1 MDPLAEARAVA
12 LMLQNRNG
20 FVHVYSD
27 GSANWSTVAPDPGA
41 WPFPED
47 CPEAISVRKL
57 TYRQARNEFRN
68 AIKRLRTR
76 GVLDMG

>member
-12 LMLQNRNG
+12 LMLEHRSG

-27 GSANWSTVAPDPGA
+27 GSANWSSQPPDVAA

-47 CPEAISVRKL
+47 CPEAISVRRFS
-57 TYRQARNEFRN
+57 YHQARGEFRN
-68 AIKRLRTR
+68 AIKRLRSR
-76 GVLDMG
+76 GVLDAG